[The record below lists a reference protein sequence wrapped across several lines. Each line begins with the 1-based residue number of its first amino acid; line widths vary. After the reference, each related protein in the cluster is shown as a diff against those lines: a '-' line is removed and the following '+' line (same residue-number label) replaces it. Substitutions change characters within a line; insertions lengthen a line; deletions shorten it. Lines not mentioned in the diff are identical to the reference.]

1 MRKVGNLLKC
11 QQKFKAKNT
20 FKDSVTAE
28 KLGKF
33 GVVFCYVTLHYIMLR
48 YVTEVAEES
57 CLHYNHSFGSKEL
70 CQNGSSYRRDVKENQ

>member
-28 KLGKF
+28 KLSKLC
-33 GVVFCYVTLHYIMLR
+33 VVFCYVTLR
-48 YVTEVAEES
+48 YVTLCYITEVTRGV
-57 CLHYNHSFGSKEL
+57 LHYNHSFGSKEL